1 MEGRR
6 SFVGGNWKSNG
17 SRASV
22 TELVEGVLKQI
33 NFDPAR
39 VEVVVAPTF
48 IHLDQVKNALDERFA
63 VAAQNCSTEGS
74 GAFTG
79 EIAAEHLKDFGI
91 PWVIIGHS
99 ERRTIYKETDEVVA
113 KKLGKVLGLGLS
125 AILCIGETK
134 QERDAEL
141 TIDVVSKQ
149 LNAVLGSISDWS
161 RVVIAY
167 EPVWAIGTG
176 VVATTEQAQE
186 VHAYIRGWLAE
197 HAGPEVSAATRIIYG
212 GSVTDAN
219 SGELVGQHDIDG
231 FLVGGASLKPG
242 FKTIVETVS
251 GSA

>member
-17 SRASV
+17 TRASV
-22 TELVEGVLKQI
+22 VELVEQVLRHI
-33 NFDPAR
+33 NFDAAK

-48 IHLDQVKNALDERFA
+48 IHLDLVRNSLDDRIA

-99 ERRTIYKETDEVVA
+99 ERRTLYGETDATVA
-113 KKLGKVLGLGLS
+113 KKVTKVLGLGLS
-125 AILCIGETK
+125 TILCIGETK

-141 TIDVVSKQ
+141 TIDVVTKQ
-149 LNAVLGSISDWS
+149 LSAVLGSISDWS
-161 RVVIAY
+161 RTVIAY

-186 VHAYIRGWLAE
+186 VHVFIRNWLA
-197 HAGPEVSAATRIIYG
+197 ANASPEVAASTRIIYG
-212 GSVTDAN
+212 GSVTDSNAADLI
-219 SGELVGQHDIDG
+219 SQPDIDG
-231 FLVGGASLKPG
+231 FLVGGASLRPG
-242 FKTIVETVS
+242 FKTIVEIVS
-251 GSA
+251 SA

>member
-6 SFVGGNWKSNG
+6 CFVGGNWKSNG
-17 SRASV
+17 TRASV
-22 TELVEGVLKQI
+22 TELVEGVLKQT
-33 NFDPAR
+33 NFDTAK

-48 IHLDQVKNALDERFA
+48 IHLDLVRNSLDDRIA

-99 ERRTIYKETDEVVA
+99 ERRTLYGETDATVA
-113 KKLGKVLGLGLS
+113 KKVTKVLGLGLS
-125 AILCIGETK
+125 TILCIGETK

-141 TIDVVSKQ
+141 TIDVVTKQ
-149 LNAVLGSISDWS
+149 LSAVLSSISDWS
-161 RVVIAY
+161 RTVIAY

-186 VHAYIRGWLAE
+186 VHGFIRNWIATN
-197 HAGPEVSAATRIIYG
+197 ASPEVAASTRIIYG
-212 GSVTDAN
+212 GSVTDSNA
-219 SGELVGQHDIDG
+219 GELISQPDIDG
-231 FLVGGASLKPG
+231 FLVGGASLRPG
-242 FKTIVETVS
+242 FKTIVEIVS
-251 GSA
+251 SS